1 MSARLDSFQQT
12 AAVFGAVI
20 MTASLVL
27 FSGVIAPF
35 A

>member
-1 MSARLDSFQQT
+1 MTARLDSFQHT
-12 AAVFGAVI
+12 AAVFSAVLL
-20 MTASLVL
+20 TASLVL